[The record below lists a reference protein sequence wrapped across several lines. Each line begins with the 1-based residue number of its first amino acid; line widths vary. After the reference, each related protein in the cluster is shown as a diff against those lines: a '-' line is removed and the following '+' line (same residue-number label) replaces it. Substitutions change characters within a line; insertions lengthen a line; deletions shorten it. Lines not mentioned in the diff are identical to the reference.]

1 MKPIVKKA
9 PKEFTNLPGNDHV
22 THIMVCSMHKNWGEQ
37 LLLSNG
43 DTEDTIY
50 WCGCC
55 MGLCVNDDED
65 TCEFCG

>member
-22 THIMVCSMHKNWGEQ
+22 THIMICPKHKKRAEQ
-37 LLLSNG
+37 ILLIN
-43 DTEDTIY
+43 DETENTMY

-55 MGLCVNDDED
+55 MGLCINDDED
-65 TCEFCG
+65 TCESCG